1 MQYIKQELTEF
12 ISTNLTDSYLDWSP
26 ATEYIVEPDN
36 ALTSAS
42 IARDGSY
49 YYRSVF
55 DVEKNI
61 DFKPSLYENLKWVKH
76 SVSNKYAMLDMSS
89 NSKSVFEGGD
99 LTVTF
104 LQNQSSI
111 LGIGNYEADYITIDI
126 LAPDGTTILWTYNT
140 PSNIN
145 GNVYDYYDYIYEPYI
160 FDTDYTIK
168 VNLPLQGRY
177 VRLTFRKL
185 LITNKSACGY
195 LIVGNP
201 VDMGM
206 SLMQPKFGYNS
217 LTTKDISTFGN
228 LDIKKSFV
236 QDIVDFETV
245 IASTYLP
252 RMRRELKKIYDEIV
266 LFIIDERDISEYEN
280 LMTLGVIQDAS
291 VVLENNVESVISFSV
306 IEAL

>member
-12 ISTNLTDSYLDWSP
+12 TSTNLTDSYPDWSP
-26 ATEYIVEPDN
+26 TTTYIVEPDN
-36 ALTSAS
+36 ALTNAS
-42 IARDGSY
+42 IARYGSY
-49 YYRSVF
+49 YYRSVTSANLMF
-55 DVEKNI
+55 N
-61 DFKPSLYENLKWVKH
+61 PNTYENIKWVKH
-76 SVSNKYAMLDMSS
+76 SVSNKYAMLDTSS
-89 NSKSVFEGGD
+89 NSKSVVVGGD

-111 LGIGNYEADYITIDI
+111 LGIGNYEADYITIEI
-126 LAPDGTTILWTYNT
+126 LAPDGVTILWTYNT

-145 GNVYDYYDYIYEPYI
+145 ANVYDYYDYIYEHYNLDQD
-160 FDTDYTIK
+160 FTTK

-177 VRLTFRKL
+177 VRMTFHRLPLTD
-185 LITNKSACGY
+185 NSACGY

-201 VDMGM
+201 VYIGM
-206 SLMQPKFGYNS
+206 SLMGVKFGYNS
-217 LTTKDISTFGN
+217 LTTKEISSFGN
-228 LDIKKSFV
+228 LDIKKSFI

-266 LFIIDERDISEYEN
+266 LFVIDERDVSEYEN

>member
-12 ISTNLTDSYLDWSP
+12 TSTNLTDSYPDWSP
-26 ATEYIVEPDN
+26 LTEYIVEPDN
-36 ALTSAS
+36 ALTLAS

-49 YYRSVF
+49 YYRSVSE
-55 DVEKNI
+55 VEENKG
-61 DFKPSLYENLKWVKH
+61 FTPSLYENLKWVKH

-111 LGIGNYEADYITIDI
+111 LGIGNYEADFITIDI
-126 LAPDGTTILWTYNT
+126 LAPDGTTIMWTYNT
-140 PSNIN
+140 PSNTN
-145 GNVYDYYDYIYEPYI
+145 ANVYDYYDYIYEPYNLDQDFTTKI
-160 FDTDYTIK
+160 
-168 VNLPLQGRY
+168 NLPIQGRY
-177 VRLTFRKL
+177 VRLTFHKL
-185 LITNKSACGY
+185 LITNRAACGY

-245 IASTYLP
+245 IASTYLS

-266 LFIIDERDISEYEN
+266 LFIIDERDVSEYEN

>member
-12 ISTNLTDSYLDWSP
+12 TWTNLTDSYPDWSP
-26 ATEYIVEPDN
+26 TTTYTVEPDN

-42 IARDGSY
+42 VARYGSY
-49 YYRSVF
+49 YYRSVTSANLNF
-55 DVEKNI
+55 N
-61 DFKPSLYENLKWVKH
+61 PSTYSDIKWVKH

-104 LQNQSSI
+104 LQNQSSV
-111 LGIGNYEADYITIDI
+111 LGIGNYEADYITIEV
-126 LAPDGTTILWTYNT
+126 LASDGTTILWMYNT
-140 PSNIN
+140 LSNVN
-145 GNVYDYYDYIYEPYI
+145 ANVYDYYDYIYEPYVLDQD
-160 FDTDYTIK
+160 FTTK
-168 VNLPLQGRY
+168 VNIPILGRY
-177 VRLTFRKL
+177 VRLTFHKL
-185 LITNKSACGY
+185 TLTNRAACGY
-195 LIVGNP
+195 LIMGNP
-201 VDMGM
+201 MDMGM
-206 SLMQPKFGYNS
+206 SLMQPKFSYNS

-228 LDIKKSFV
+228 LDIKKSFI

-245 IASTYLP
+245 IASTYLS

-266 LFIIDERDISEYEN
+266 LFIIDERDVSEYEN

>member
-1 MQYIKQELTEF
+1 MYYIKQELTEF
-12 ISTNLTDSYLDWSP
+12 TSTNLTDSYPDWSP
-26 ATEYIVEPDN
+26 TTTYIVEPDN

-42 IARDGSY
+42 VVRYGSY
-49 YYRSVF
+49 YYRSVTSTNLNF
-55 DVEKNI
+55 NPETYSNI
-61 DFKPSLYENLKWVKH
+61 KWVKH

-89 NSKSVFEGGD
+89 NSKSVVVGGD

-111 LGIGNYEADYITIDI
+111 LGIGNYEADYITIEI
-126 LAPDGTTILWTYNT
+126 LAPDGVTILWTYDT

-145 GNVYDYYDYIYEPYI
+145 ANVYDYYDYIYEPYNLDQD
-160 FDTDYTIK
+160 FTTK

-177 VRLTFRKL
+177 VRMTFHKLPLTG
-185 LITNKSACGY
+185 NSACGY

-201 VDMGM
+201 VYIGM
-206 SLMQPKFGYNS
+206 SLMGVKFGYNS
-217 LTTKDISTFGN
+217 LTTKEISSFGN
-228 LDIKKSFV
+228 LDIKKSFI

-252 RMRRELKKIYDEIV
+252 RMRRELKKVYDEIV
-266 LFIIDERDISEYEN
+266 LFIIDERDVSEYEN

-291 VVLENNVESVISFSV
+291 VVLENNVESVISFSLV
-306 IEAL
+306 EAL

>member
-12 ISTNLTDSYLDWSP
+12 TSTNLTDSYPDWSP
-26 ATEYIVEPDN
+26 TTTYIVEPDN

-42 IARDGSY
+42 IARYGSY
-49 YYRSVF
+49 YYRSVT
-55 DVEKNI
+55 
-61 DFKPSLYENLKWVKH
+61 SANLNFNPNTYSDIKWVKH

-89 NSKSVFEGGD
+89 NSKSVVVGGD

-111 LGIGNYEADYITIDI
+111 LGIGNYEADYITIEI
-126 LAPDGTTILWTYNT
+126 LAPDGVTILWTYDT

-145 GNVYDYYDYIYEPYI
+145 ANVYDYYDYIYEPYNLDQY
-160 FDTDYTIK
+160 FTTK

-177 VRLTFRKL
+177 VRMTFHRLPLTD
-185 LITNKSACGY
+185 NSACGY

-201 VDMGM
+201 VYIGM
-206 SLMQPKFGYNS
+206 SLMGVKFGYNS
-217 LTTKDISTFGN
+217 LTTKEISSFGN
-228 LDIKKSFV
+228 LDIKKSFI

-266 LFIIDERDISEYEN
+266 LFVIDERDVSEYEN

-291 VVLENNVESVISFSV
+291 VVLENNVESVISFSLV
-306 IEAL
+306 EAL

>member
-12 ISTNLTDSYLDWSP
+12 TSTNLTDSYPDWSP
-26 ATEYIVEPDN
+26 TTTYIVEPDN

-42 IARDGSY
+42 VVRYGSY
-49 YYRSVF
+49 YYRSVTSANYGF
-55 DVEKNI
+55 NPNTYADI
-61 DFKPSLYENLKWVKH
+61 KWVKH

-89 NSKSVFEGGD
+89 NSKSVFGGGD

-104 LQNQSSI
+104 LQNQSSV
-111 LGIGNYEADYITIDI
+111 LGIGNCEADYITIEV
-126 LAPDGTTILWTYNT
+126 LASDGTTILWTYNT
-140 PSNIN
+140 LSNVN
-145 GNVYDYYDYIYEPYI
+145 ANVYDYYDYIYEPYVLDQD
-160 FDTDYTIK
+160 FTTK
-168 VNLPLQGRY
+168 VNLPIQGRY
-177 VRLTFRKL
+177 VRLTFHKL
-185 LITNKSACGY
+185 SLTNRSACGY

-201 VDMGM
+201 MDMGM
-206 SLMQPKFGYNS
+206 SLMQPKFSYNS

-245 IASTYLP
+245 IASAYLP

-266 LFIIDERDISEYEN
+266 LFIIDERDVSEYEN

>member
-1 MQYIKQELTEF
+1 MYYVKQELTEF
-12 ISTNLTDSYLDWSP
+12 TSTNLTDIYPEWSDLI
-26 ATEYIVEPDN
+26 TYIVEPDN
-36 ALTSAS
+36 ALTNAS
-42 IARDGSY
+42 VARYGSY
-49 YYRSVF
+49 YYRSVTSTNLNF
-55 DVEKNI
+55 N
-61 DFKPSLYENLKWVKH
+61 PSTYADIKWVKH
-76 SVSNKYAMLDMSS
+76 AVSNKYAMLDMSS

-104 LQNQSSI
+104 LQNQASI
-111 LGIGNYEADYITIDI
+111 VGIGNYEADHITIEI
-126 LAPDGTTILWTYNT
+126 LAPDGVTILWTYDT

-145 GNVYDYYDYIYEPYI
+145 ANVYDYYDYIYEPYNLDQD
-160 FDTDYTIK
+160 FTTK
-168 VNLPLQGRY
+168 VNLPIQGRY
-177 VRLTFRKL
+177 VRLTFHKL
-185 LITNKSACGY
+185 LVTNRSACGY

-236 QDIVDFETV
+236 QDVVDFETV

-266 LFIIDERDISEYEN
+266 LFIIDERDVSEYEN

-306 IEAL
+306 VEAL

>member
-1 MQYIKQELTEF
+1 MYYIKQELTEF
-12 ISTNLTDSYLDWSP
+12 TSTNLTDTYSDWSP
-26 ATEYIVEPDN
+26 TTTYIVEPDN
-36 ALTSAS
+36 ALTNAS
-42 IARDGSY
+42 IARYGSY
-49 YYRSVF
+49 YYRSVTSANLDF
-55 DVEKNI
+55 NPETYSNI
-61 DFKPSLYENLKWVKH
+61 KWVKH

-89 NSKSVFEGGD
+89 NSKSVVVGGD

-111 LGIGNYEADYITIDI
+111 LGIGNYEADYITIEI
-126 LAPDGTTILWTYNT
+126 LAPDGVTILWTYDT

-145 GNVYDYYDYIYEPYI
+145 ANVYDYYDYIYEPYNLDQD
-160 FDTDYTIK
+160 FTTK

-177 VRLTFRKL
+177 VRMTFHKLPLTG
-185 LITNKSACGY
+185 NSACGY

-201 VDMGM
+201 VYIGM
-206 SLMQPKFGYNS
+206 SLMGVKFGYNS
-217 LTTKDISTFGN
+217 LTTKEISSFGN
-228 LDIKKSFV
+228 LDIKKSFI

-266 LFIIDERDISEYEN
+266 LFVIDERDVSEYEN

-291 VVLENNVESVISFSV
+291 VVLENNVESVISFSLV
-306 IEAL
+306 EAL

>member
-12 ISTNLTDSYLDWSP
+12 TSTNLTDSYPDWSP
-26 ATEYIVEPDN
+26 TTTYIVEPDN

-42 IARDGSY
+42 IARYGSY
-49 YYRSVF
+49 YYRSVT
-55 DVEKNI
+55 
-61 DFKPSLYENLKWVKH
+61 SANLNFNPNTYSDIKWVKH

-89 NSKSVFEGGD
+89 NSKSVVVGGD

-111 LGIGNYEADYITIDI
+111 LGIGNYEADYITIEI
-126 LAPDGTTILWTYNT
+126 LAPDGVTILWTYNT

-145 GNVYDYYDYIYEPYI
+145 ANVYDYYDYIYEPYNLDQD
-160 FDTDYTIK
+160 FTTK

-177 VRLTFRKL
+177 VRMTFHRLPLTD
-185 LITNKSACGY
+185 NSACGY

-201 VDMGM
+201 VYIGM
-206 SLMQPKFGYNS
+206 SLMGVKFGYNS
-217 LTTKDISTFGN
+217 LTTKEISSFGN
-228 LDIKKSFV
+228 LDIKKSFI

-266 LFIIDERDISEYEN
+266 LFVIDERDVSEYEN

-291 VVLENNVESVISFSV
+291 VVLENNVESVISFSLV
-306 IEAL
+306 EAL

>member
-1 MQYIKQELTEF
+1 MYYIKQELTEF
-12 ISTNLTDSYLDWSP
+12 TSTNLTDSYPDWSP
-26 ATEYIVEPDN
+26 TTTYIVEPDN

-42 IARDGSY
+42 VVRYGSY
-49 YYRSVF
+49 YYRSVTSTNLNF
-55 DVEKNI
+55 NPETYSNI
-61 DFKPSLYENLKWVKH
+61 KWVKH

-89 NSKSVFEGGD
+89 NSKSVVVGGD

-111 LGIGNYEADYITIDI
+111 LGIGNYEADYVTVEI
-126 LAPDGTTILWTYNT
+126 LAPDGVTILWTYDT

-145 GNVYDYYDYIYEPYI
+145 ANVYDYYDYIYEPYNLDQD
-160 FDTDYTIK
+160 FTTK
-168 VNLPLQGRY
+168 VNLPLQGRF
-177 VRLTFRKL
+177 VRMTFHKLPLTD
-185 LITNKSACGY
+185 KSACGY

-201 VDMGM
+201 VYIGM
-206 SLMQPKFGYNS
+206 SLMGVKFGYNS
-217 LTTKDISTFGN
+217 LTTKEISSFGN
-228 LDIKKSFV
+228 LDIKKSFI

-266 LFIIDERDISEYEN
+266 LFIIDERDVSEYEN

-291 VVLENNVESVISFSV
+291 VVLENNVESVISFSLV
-306 IEAL
+306 EAL

>member
-1 MQYIKQELTEF
+1 MYYIKQELTEF
-12 ISTNLTDSYLDWSP
+12 TSTNLTDTYSDWSP
-26 ATEYIVEPDN
+26 TITYIVEPDN

-42 IARDGSY
+42 IARFGAY
-49 YYRSVF
+49 YYRSVTSTNLNF
-55 DVEKNI
+55 NPETYSNI
-61 DFKPSLYENLKWVKH
+61 KWVKH

-89 NSKSVFEGGD
+89 NSKSVVVGGD

-111 LGIGNYEADYITIDI
+111 LGIGNYEADYITIEI
-126 LAPDGTTILWTYNT
+126 LAPDGVTILWTYDT

-145 GNVYDYYDYIYEPYI
+145 ANVYDYYDYIYEPYTLDQD
-160 FDTDYTIK
+160 FTTK
-168 VNLPLQGRY
+168 VNLPIQGRY
-177 VRLTFRKL
+177 VRLTFHKL
-185 LITNKSACGY
+185 SITNRSACGY

-201 VDMGM
+201 VDIGK
-206 SLMQPKFGYNS
+206 SLMGVKFGYNS
-217 LTTKDISTFGN
+217 LTTKEISSFGN
-228 LDIKKSFV
+228 LDIKKGFI

-266 LFIIDERDISEYEN
+266 LFIIDERDVSEYEN

-306 IEAL
+306 VEAL

>member
-12 ISTNLTDSYLDWSP
+12 TWTNLTDSYPDWSP
-26 ATEYIVEPDN
+26 TTTYTVEPDN

-42 IARDGSY
+42 VARYGSY
-49 YYRSVF
+49 YYRSVTSANLNF
-55 DVEKNI
+55 N
-61 DFKPSLYENLKWVKH
+61 PSTYSDIKWVKH

-99 LTVTF
+99 LTVAF
-104 LQNQSSI
+104 LQNQSSV
-111 LGIGNYEADYITIDI
+111 LGIGNYEADYITVEV
-126 LAPDGTTILWTYNT
+126 LASDGTTILWMYNT
-140 PSNIN
+140 LSNVN
-145 GNVYDYYDYIYEPYI
+145 ANVYDYYDYIYEPYVLDQD
-160 FDTDYTIK
+160 FTTK
-168 VNLPLQGRY
+168 VNIPILGRY
-177 VRLTFRKL
+177 VRLTFHKL
-185 LITNKSACGY
+185 TLTNRAACGY
-195 LIVGNP
+195 LIMGNP
-201 VDMGM
+201 MDMGM
-206 SLMQPKFGYNS
+206 SLMQPKFSYNS
-217 LTTKDISTFGN
+217 LTTKEISSFGN
-228 LDIKKSFV
+228 LDIKKSFI

-245 IASTYLP
+245 IASTYLS

>member
-1 MQYIKQELTEF
+1 MYYIKQELTEF
-12 ISTNLTDSYLDWSP
+12 TSTNLTDSYPDWSP
-26 ATEYIVEPDN
+26 TTTYIVEPDN

-42 IARDGSY
+42 VVRYGSY
-49 YYRSVF
+49 YYRSVTSANLNF
-55 DVEKNI
+55 NPETYSNI
-61 DFKPSLYENLKWVKH
+61 KWVKH
-76 SVSNKYAMLDMSS
+76 SVSNKYAMLDTSS
-89 NSKSVFEGGD
+89 NSKSVVVGGG

-111 LGIGNYEADYITIDI
+111 LGIGNYEADYITIEI
-126 LAPDGTTILWTYNT
+126 LAPDGVTILWTYNT

-145 GNVYDYYDYIYEPYI
+145 ANVYDYYDYIYEPYNLDQD
-160 FDTDYTIK
+160 FTTK

-177 VRLTFRKL
+177 VRMTFHEL
-185 LITNKSACGY
+185 LITNRAACGY

-201 VDMGM
+201 VYIGM
-206 SLMQPKFGYNS
+206 SLMGVKFGYNS
-217 LTTKDISTFGN
+217 LTTKEISSFGN
-228 LDIKKSFV
+228 LDIKKSFI

-266 LFIIDERDISEYEN
+266 LFVIDERDVSEYEN

-291 VVLENNVESVISFSV
+291 VVLENNVESVISFSLV
-306 IEAL
+306 EAL

>member
-12 ISTNLTDSYLDWSP
+12 TSTNLTDSYPDWSP
-26 ATEYIVEPDN
+26 TTTYTVEPDN

-42 IARDGSY
+42 IARFGAY
-49 YYRSVF
+49 YYRSVTSTNLNF
-55 DVEKNI
+55 NPETYSNI
-61 DFKPSLYENLKWVKH
+61 KWVKY
-76 SVSNKYAMLDMSS
+76 SVSNKYAMLDTSS
-89 NSKSVFEGGD
+89 NSKSVVVGGD

-111 LGIGNYEADYITIDI
+111 LGIGNYEADYITIEI
-126 LAPDGTTILWTYNT
+126 LTPDGVTILWTYDT

-145 GNVYDYYDYIYEPYI
+145 ANVYDYYDYIYEPYNLDQD
-160 FDTDYTIK
+160 FTTK

-177 VRLTFRKL
+177 VRMTFHKLPLTGR
-185 LITNKSACGY
+185 SACGY

-201 VDMGM
+201 VYIGM
-206 SLMQPKFGYNS
+206 SLMGVKFGYNS
-217 LTTKDISTFGN
+217 LTTKEISSFGN
-228 LDIKKSFV
+228 LDIKKSFI

-266 LFIIDERDISEYEN
+266 LFVIDERDVSEYEN

>member
-12 ISTNLTDSYLDWSP
+12 TSTNLTDSYPDWSP
-26 ATEYIVEPDN
+26 TTTYIVEPDN

-42 IARDGSY
+42 IARYGSY
-49 YYRSVF
+49 YYRSVTSANYGF
-55 DVEKNI
+55 NPNTYADI
-61 DFKPSLYENLKWVKH
+61 KWVKH

-104 LQNQSSI
+104 LQNQSSV
-111 LGIGNYEADYITIDI
+111 LGIGNYEADYITVEV
-126 LAPDGTTILWTYNT
+126 LASDGTTILWMYNT
-140 PSNIN
+140 LSNVN
-145 GNVYDYYDYIYEPYI
+145 ANVYDYYDYIYEPYNLDQD
-160 FDTDYTIK
+160 FTTK
-168 VNLPLQGRY
+168 VNLPMQGRY
-177 VRLTFRKL
+177 IRLTFHKL
-185 LITNKSACGY
+185 LVTNRSACGY

-201 VDMGM
+201 VYIGM
-206 SLMQPKFGYNS
+206 SLMGVKFGYNS
-217 LTTKDISTFGN
+217 LTTKEISSFGN
-228 LDIKKSFV
+228 LDIKKSFI

-252 RMRRELKKIYDEIV
+252 RMRRELKKVYDEIV
-266 LFIIDERDISEYEN
+266 LFVIDERDVSEYEN

>member
-1 MQYIKQELTEF
+1 MYYIKQELTEF
-12 ISTNLTDSYLDWSP
+12 TSTNLTDSYPDWSP
-26 ATEYIVEPDN
+26 TTTYIVEPDN

-42 IARDGSY
+42 VVRYGSY
-49 YYRSVF
+49 YYRSVTSTNLNF
-55 DVEKNI
+55 NPETYSNI
-61 DFKPSLYENLKWVKH
+61 KWVKH

-89 NSKSVFEGGD
+89 NSKSVVVGGD

-111 LGIGNYEADYITIDI
+111 LGIGNYEADYITIEI
-126 LAPDGTTILWTYNT
+126 LAPDGVTILWTYDT

-145 GNVYDYYDYIYEPYI
+145 ANVYDYYDYIYEPYNLDQD
-160 FDTDYTIK
+160 FTTK

-177 VRLTFRKL
+177 VRMTFHRLPLTG
-185 LITNKSACGY
+185 NSACGY

-201 VDMGM
+201 VYIGM
-206 SLMQPKFGYNS
+206 SLMGVKFGYNS
-217 LTTKDISTFGN
+217 LTTKEISSFGN
-228 LDIKKSFV
+228 LDIKKSFI

-252 RMRRELKKIYDEIV
+252 RMRRELKKVYDEIV
-266 LFIIDERDISEYEN
+266 LFVIDERDVSEYEN

-291 VVLENNVESVISFSV
+291 VVLENNVESVISFSLV
-306 IEAL
+306 EAL

>member
-12 ISTNLTDSYLDWSP
+12 TSTNLTDTYPDWSP
-26 ATEYIVEPDN
+26 TTTYTVEPDN

-42 IARDGSY
+42 VVRYGSY
-49 YYRSVF
+49 YYRSVTSANLNF
-55 DVEKNI
+55 N
-61 DFKPSLYENLKWVKH
+61 PSTYSDIKWVKH

-126 LAPDGTTILWTYNT
+126 LAPDGTTIIWTYNT

-145 GNVYDYYDYIYEPYI
+145 ANVYDYYDYIYEPYNLDQDFTTKI
-160 FDTDYTIK
+160 
-168 VNLPLQGRY
+168 NLPIQGRY
-177 VRLTFRKL
+177 VRLTFHKL
-185 LITNKSACGY
+185 LVTNRSACGY

-201 VDMGM
+201 VYIGM
-206 SLMQPKFGYNS
+206 SLMGVKFGYNS
-217 LTTKDISTFGN
+217 LTTKEISSFGN
-228 LDIKKSFV
+228 LDIKKSFI

-252 RMRRELKKIYDEIV
+252 KMRRELKKIYDEIV
-266 LFIIDERDISEYEN
+266 LFIIDERDVSEYEN

>member
-1 MQYIKQELTEF
+1 MYYIKQELTEF
-12 ISTNLTDSYLDWSP
+12 TSTNLTDTYSDWSP
-26 ATEYIVEPDN
+26 NITYIVEPDN

-42 IARDGSY
+42 IARFGAY
-49 YYRSVF
+49 YYRSVTSTNLNF
-55 DVEKNI
+55 NPETYSNI
-61 DFKPSLYENLKWVKH
+61 KWVKH

-89 NSKSVFEGGD
+89 NSKSVVVGGD

-111 LGIGNYEADYITIDI
+111 LGIGNYEADYITIEI
-126 LAPDGTTILWTYNT
+126 LAPDGVTILWTYDT

-145 GNVYDYYDYIYEPYI
+145 ANVYDYYDYIYEPYNLDQD
-160 FDTDYTIK
+160 FTTK

-177 VRLTFRKL
+177 VRMTFHKLPLTDR
-185 LITNKSACGY
+185 SACGY

-201 VDMGM
+201 VYIGM
-206 SLMQPKFGYNS
+206 SLMGVKFGYNS
-217 LTTKDISTFGN
+217 LTTKEISSFGN
-228 LDIKKSFV
+228 LDIKKSFI

-252 RMRRELKKIYDEIV
+252 RMRRELKKVYDEIV
-266 LFIIDERDISEYEN
+266 LFVIDERDVSEYEN

-291 VVLENNVESVISFSV
+291 VVLENNVESVISFSLV
-306 IEAL
+306 EAL